1 MDTTETKTP
10 ARGSGKPQPELAPA
24 AKVKVKVAP
33 GHSLVVSRHKSG
45 FAVGNKMPG
54 DVVELDAAEAKRLKK
69 RGVVIDADAE
79 LPHRATGLAIDQAS
93 GPRVQG
99 PEFSRKPDAKK

>member
-1 MDTTETKTP
+1 MDPTETKTQ
-10 ARGSGKPQPELAPA
+10 GKGAGKSQPELAPA

-33 GHSLVVSRHKSG
+33 GHSLVVWRHKSG

-54 DVVELDAAEAKRLKK
+54 DVVELEAAEAKRLKK

-79 LPHRATGLAIDQAS
+79 LPPRQVGLSVDQAS

-99 PEFSRKPDAKK
+99 PDFSRKPAAGK